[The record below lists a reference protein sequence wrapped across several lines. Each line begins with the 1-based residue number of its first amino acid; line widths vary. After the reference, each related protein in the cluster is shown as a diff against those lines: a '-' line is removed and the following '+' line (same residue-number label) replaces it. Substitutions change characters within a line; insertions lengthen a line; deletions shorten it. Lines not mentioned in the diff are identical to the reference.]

1 MYTSA
6 VKTHTWSCIVITQ
19 RSNPAYAALSLCGQ
33 CLCLCSVAGS
43 PDIKHHPLTD
53 DRESVTADRHRR
65 KTVSSGQRDVC
76 SHIPRRE
83 REKEA
88 FGPHCC
94 DSICE
99 EEASSPGSQR
109 EEESDQACGESRQV
123 ATKTGWLS
131 RGGGGNDRHLIN
143 IYTLNGFI
151 SFPLPVGVCWF
162 LILLLDPFY
171 RIFTA
176 SVNLFEK

>member
-1 MYTSA
+1 MYASA

-33 CLCLCSVAGS
+33 YVCLCSAAGS

-76 SHIPRRE
+76 SHCKEEEKE
-83 REKEA
+83 REA

-99 EEASSPGSQR
+99 EAGSPGSQR
-109 EEESDQACGESRQV
+109 EEESDQACGERRQV
-123 ATKTGWLS
+123 ATKTGRLS
-131 RGGGGNDRHLIN
+131 RGGGGSD
-143 IYTLNGFI
+143 
-151 SFPLPVGVCWF
+151 
-162 LILLLDPFY
+162 LILS
-171 RIFTA
+171 FT
-176 SVNLFEK
+176 L